1 MRGRLGHEAAF
12 GLSSKWVNDHPW
24 QPGKNRDG
32 PGFPGLNQEKWS
44 EPGGTGFLSSLKI
57 PVFPGLN
64 HFIWS
69 GPQKSGPDRKF
80 LVWTTLFWFKPLA
93 RNVPENSG
101 MNHGSRFKPESVV
114 RTRNSGLN
122 QISFGLKPAL
132 TAALRLCTTGSTLET
147 VHTELYAT
155 RRHRGDT
162 RSASPLHI
170 AE

>member
-1 MRGRLGHEAAF
+1 
-12 GLSSKWVNDHPW
+12 
-24 QPGKNRDG
+24 
-32 PGFPGLNQEKWS
+32 LNQEKWS
-44 EPGGTGFLSSLKI
+44 EPAGTGFLIVLKI

-122 QISFGLKPAL
+122 QISFGFKP
-132 TAALRLCTTGSTLET
+132 
-147 VHTELYAT
+147 V
-155 RRHRGDT
+155 
-162 RSASPLHI
+162 
-170 AE
+170 